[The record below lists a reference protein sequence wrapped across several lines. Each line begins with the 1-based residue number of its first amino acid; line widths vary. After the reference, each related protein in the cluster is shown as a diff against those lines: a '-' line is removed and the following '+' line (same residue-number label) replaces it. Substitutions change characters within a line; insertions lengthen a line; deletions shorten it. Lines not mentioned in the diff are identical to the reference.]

1 MKETVLF
8 EVLFVITAVVLLAKK
23 GECVDELYIENYQDN
38 KTEIRSCYGG
48 RARCNGSD
56 ITMVQRG
63 YWVGPWKNKGWV
75 IGLCT
80 FCRSFYS
87 NKTHVGE
94 LMKINLHDQC
104 VDNRNQSSVMCS
116 TCNKNHSIAINSEN
130 YECVECNKSK
140 EWLYFLLSVSIL
152 LVFLLF
158 IFIFDFSLV
167 CGALNP
173 LIFFGQMTTTT
184 LKLDMYGAI
193 PISSS
198 LVNIT
203 SGCYQIVNGFW
214 KLDLMYFQNNFCFA
228 KDMEMVSVLTIKY
241 IVALM
246 ALLPVVALI
255 LVAKNLDKISNS
267 FGRCLRRLRF
277 SEGIAVTITNCSC
290 FSRFHFIHQMIR
302 FKRDSSIPTLV
313 AACVILSFPK
323 LNINTFYLLAP
334 TNLYDSNGTVI
345 DQVLYLEGKLE
356 YPGNMTHWRFAWLAI
371 FFLITVVMG
380 FPFILLALRY
390 NHTERQNNASTKF
403 GHIMWYLDKFLD
415 KCLLVPFQK
424 DLKDKKYQRGTGPC
438 SRFKIWRFSFGIHD
452 YRWYAGWYLFLRSSL
467 FAISIFSMD
476 YASQLILQQILITLA
491 LGITVTLRPY
501 KQTAHNRLDAFIF
514 MLILIINFTVFYQY
528 QLTFSTK
535 PSNKV
540 YIVQYILSF
549 IPSFLILVYF
559 FIKLWN
565 NWRSDRYLMH
575 PPELYYDQSSYY
587 INQNTTGCIEHYF
600 CSCTATLREQTP
612 LMTQAGQ

>member
-1 MKETVLF
+1 MMKEAVLF
-8 EVLFVITAVVLLAKK
+8 VFVITAVVLLTE
-23 GECVDELYIENYQDN
+23 GEYVNELYVENYQGN
-38 KTEIRSCYGG
+38 ETEIKSCYGG
-48 RARCNGSD
+48 KAECNGSN
-56 ITMVQRG
+56 IIKVQRG
-63 YWVGPWKNKGWV
+63 YWVGQWKDKGWV

-80 FCRSFYS
+80 FCRSFYNS
-87 NKTHVGE
+87 TTHVGE
-94 LMKINLHDQC
+94 LMNVNLHNQC
-104 VDNRNQSSVMCS
+104 ADNRDQSSVMCS
-116 TCNKNHSIAINSEN
+116 TCNENYSIAINSEN
-130 YECVECNKSK
+130 YDCVECNKS
-140 EWLYFLLSVSIL
+140 EMWLYFVLNVTIL

-167 CGALNP
+167 SGALNP

-198 LVNIT
+198 FVNST
-203 SGCYQIVNGFW
+203 ANCYQIVNAFW
-214 KLDLMYFQNNFCFA
+214 KLDLTYFKNNFCFA
-228 KDMEMVSVLTIKY
+228 KDMEMVSVLALKY

-255 LVAKNLDKISNS
+255 LVAKNLDKISDS
-267 FGRCLRRLRF
+267 FGRCLRRLHF
-277 SEGIAVTITNCSC
+277 SESIAAAIANCSC
-290 FSRFHFIHQMIR
+290 FSRLAFINRMIR
-302 FKRDSSIPTLV
+302 FRRDSSIPTLV

-323 LNINTFYLLAP
+323 LNIITFYLLAP
-334 TNLYDSNGTVI
+334 TNLYDSDGTVI
-345 DQVLYLEGKLE
+345 DKVLYLEGKLE

-371 FFLITVVMG
+371 FFLITVIMG

-424 DLKDKKYQRGTGPC
+424 DLKDKKYRRGTGPC
-438 SRFKIWRFSFGIHD
+438 SKFKIWRFSFGIHD

-467 FAISIFSMD
+467 FATSIFSMD

-501 KQTAHNRLDAFIF
+501 KQTVHNRLDAFIF
-514 MLILIINFTVFYQY
+514 LLILIINFTVFYQY
-528 QLTFSTK
+528 QLTFSK
-535 PSNKV
+535 SPSNQV
-540 YIVQYILSF
+540 YIIQYVLSF
-549 IPSFLILVYF
+549 IPSFLILIYF
-559 FIKLWN
+559 FIKLCN
-565 NWRSDRYLMH
+565 NWRSDRYSMH
-575 PPELYYDQSSYY
+575 PPELYYDQSSYFV
-587 INQNTTGCIEHYF
+587 NQNPTGCIERYF
-600 CSCTATLREQTP
+600 CSCNCTLCEQTP